1 MASTL
6 KNSKYVT
13 ANILLNKVFEVTVTA
28 DASKSAV
35 EVTMPSGV
43 DVIGIITGTATAVV
57 KTARVPEAGSTPE
70 TKAVVTVT
78 PSLASADCTVYV
90 LIR

>member
-6 KNSKYVT
+6 KDSKYVT

-28 DASKSAV
+28 DASKTAV
-35 EVTMPSGV
+35 DVTMPSGV
-43 DVIGIITGTATAVV
+43 DVIGTVTGTATAVV
-57 KTARVPEAGSTPE
+57 KTPRSVANNVE
-70 TKAVVTVT
+70 TQAVVTVT
-78 PSLASADCTVYV
+78 PSIATADCTAYV